1 LLQNL
6 QQMKKIFFGLIVILS
21 VSVTAVN
28 AQGVAPTTTPAPNPA
43 KMAAISFVDKEN
55 KYEFGAV
62 PQGTPVTHV
71 FNFKNTGKEPL
82 VLSAVNTTCG
92 CTVPEW
98 PRDPILPGASA
109 AVKVTYN
116 AANAGDFT
124 KVITVQSNAFTPT
137 ASLTIHGEVKP
148 TAAATQAQAPAPAAT
163 QASAPKK
170 N

>member
-6 QQMKKIFFGLIVILS
+6 QQMKKILLGLIVILG
-21 VSVTAVN
+21 VSATAVN
-28 AQGVAPTTTPAPNPA
+28 AQGVAPTTTATTAPA
-43 KMAAISFVDKEN
+43 KMAMISFVDKEN
-55 KYEFGAV
+55 KFEFGSV

-82 VLSAVNTTCG
+82 ILSAVNTTCG

-98 PRDPILPGASA
+98 PKEPILPGAA
-109 AVKVTYN
+109 AAIKVTYN

-124 KVITVQSNAFTPT
+124 KVITVVSNAATPT
-137 ASLTIHGEVKP
+137 ASLTIHGDVKP
-148 TAAATQAQAPAPAAT
+148 VATQAAQSTAAPAQVA
-163 QASAPKK
+163 APKK